1 MLKTKNLILWA
12 SGLLLLG
19 CTKSKVDLPDAQPAT
34 EPAASSSPAPAAS
47 SSPAPAASSSPAPA
61 EQAATASTP
70 APAVQP
76 AGALAE
82 PTPAAVAAAAA
93 QSAKADEIANTR
105 ISGEVAS
112 QTKSQLSF
120 RVGGFIQEL
129 KVKTGASCKKGEVLA
144 VLDSRDY
151 RLSLDMARSQKEM
164 AKVALGNAQSE
175 YQREV
180 ELKKENV
187 STESMFDKIKASFD
201 KAKLDLQMAEL
212 KQTQAEQALQD
223 NRLVAP
229 YDCVVTKQ
237 LRNIGESVKPG
248 DAVYELY
255 NTSDVE
261 LNFSVPER
269 LAGKIKVGDKLKVSI
284 PSTGFSGQL
293 EIIRLVP
300 VVEQASRTFRVIA
313 KAPDQDQRVVPGLYA
328 EAQLL

>member
-1 MLKTKNLILWA
+1 MLNRKSLILWA
-12 SGLLLLG
+12 SGMLFLG
-19 CTKSKVDLPDAQPAT
+19 CTKNKVDLPPAQTASKPVEQSAPVATEQPAT
-34 EPAASSSPAPAAS
+34 SSSLVADGQS
-47 SSPAPAASSSPAPA
+47 
-61 EQAATASTP
+61 
-70 APAVQP
+70 
-76 AGALAE
+76 AGAIAE
-82 PTPAAVAAAAA
+82 PLAPSAAEAA
-93 QSAKADEIANTR
+93 QTAKADEIANTR

-129 KVKTGASCKKGEVLA
+129 KIKTGVTCKKGEVLA

-151 RLSLDMARSQKEM
+151 RLSLDMARAQKEM

-187 STESMFDKIKASFD
+187 STESMFDKIKAGFD

-237 LRNIGESVKPG
+237 LRNVGESVKPG

-284 PSTGFSGQL
+284 PATGFSGQL
-293 EIIRLVP
+293 EVIRLVP

-313 KAPDQDQRVVPGLYA
+313 KAPEQDQRIVPGLYA